1 MANRP
6 IYHAIIKPP
15 FYEAINIDFQFYS
28 GFSLSQKQN
37 V

>member
-28 GFSLSQKQN
+28 GFPYHKNKN